1 MIICLWVL
9 LAYLADN
16 RLDGAYQAAKL
27 YNLELFAVV
36 GTESKKRKPWFAG
49 LIDRLEANASR
60 QRFADSKQAAAY
72 TDAAVRALLPK
83 SSCTV
88 AVVSSRKD
96 AAAEQMMQ
104 QLTACTDDTVTYIAC
119 PAVLE
124 DAASMRTAAESDAVL
139 LAEQSGVS
147 ILSEINREIIRLEK
161 AEKEIVGLVLS
172 SRQDRTDRFDLIQAK
187 GESAMK
193 IPFSPPDIGEEEIA
207 QVVDTL
213 RSGWITTGPKTKE
226 LERQVAQFCRTNR
239 AVCLNSATAAL
250 ELTWHQLG
258 IGEGDEVITCAYT
271 YTASASVACHV
282 GAKLV
287 LVDCQKDGY
296 EMDYD
301 ALEGAITPRTKA
313 IIPVDIG
320 GVICNYD
327 RIFEIVRRKQPL
339 FTPSDNAIQRSLG
352 RVAVV
357 ADAAHAFGASRHGKM
372 CGEIADF
379 TCFSFHVGQKLY
391 HRRGWSGDM
400 ESTGRGG

>member
-1 MIICLWVL
+1 M
-9 LAYLADN
+9 YK
-16 RLDGAYQAAKL
+16 RQAYQAAKL

-139 LAEQSGVS
+139 LVEQSGVS

-172 SRQDRTDRFDLIQAK
+172 
-187 GESAMK
+187 E
-193 IPFSPPDIGEEEIA
+193 
-207 QVVDTL
+207 
-213 RSGWITTGPKTKE
+213 
-226 LERQVAQFCRTNR
+226 
-239 AVCLNSATAAL
+239 
-250 ELTWHQLG
+250 
-258 IGEGDEVITCAYT
+258 
-271 YTASASVACHV
+271 
-282 GAKLV
+282 
-287 LVDCQKDGY
+287 
-296 EMDYD
+296 
-301 ALEGAITPRTKA
+301 
-313 IIPVDIG
+313 
-320 GVICNYD
+320 
-327 RIFEIVRRKQPL
+327 
-339 FTPSDNAIQRSLG
+339 
-352 RVAVV
+352 
-357 ADAAHAFGASRHGKM
+357 
-372 CGEIADF
+372 
-379 TCFSFHVGQKLY
+379 
-391 HRRGWSGDM
+391 
-400 ESTGRGG
+400 

>member
-1 MIICLWVL
+1 MQRAGDIKIKDSVGNVTVRHSDGNQGVVLIRARAQDEQTASAITSFVFQYLRENLSSAIAEHSTTVISDSTMIVVDDELEALKRSTDEEMRQLHESIKTNQAQLANLERTMPQPPAVSKTAVFKKAILFGIIGGVLGGVIICLWVL

-36 GTESKKRKPWFAG
+36 GAEGKKRKPWFAG

-139 LAEQSGVS
+139 LVEQSGVS

-172 SRQDRTDRFDLIQAK
+172 
-187 GESAMK
+187 E
-193 IPFSPPDIGEEEIA
+193 
-207 QVVDTL
+207 
-213 RSGWITTGPKTKE
+213 
-226 LERQVAQFCRTNR
+226 
-239 AVCLNSATAAL
+239 
-250 ELTWHQLG
+250 
-258 IGEGDEVITCAYT
+258 
-271 YTASASVACHV
+271 
-282 GAKLV
+282 
-287 LVDCQKDGY
+287 
-296 EMDYD
+296 
-301 ALEGAITPRTKA
+301 
-313 IIPVDIG
+313 
-320 GVICNYD
+320 
-327 RIFEIVRRKQPL
+327 
-339 FTPSDNAIQRSLG
+339 
-352 RVAVV
+352 
-357 ADAAHAFGASRHGKM
+357 
-372 CGEIADF
+372 
-379 TCFSFHVGQKLY
+379 
-391 HRRGWSGDM
+391 
-400 ESTGRGG
+400 